1 MTSHAAAEILSIAPT
16 AEGRVHARLR
26 LVCGCVFEG
35 AIASD
40 RVLDVHDAH
49 GGATRIAAGKYRCP
63 LDHPV
68 GHRATADGTP

>member
-16 AEGRVHARLR
+16 SDGRVHARLR

-35 AIASD
+35 GIAAD
-40 RVLDVHDAH
+40 RVLDGRDAD
-49 GGATRIAAGKYRCP
+49 GAETRIAVGKYRCP

-68 GHRATADGTP
+68 GHTSNGAP